1 MSCIATAA
9 VLADL
14 GVQYVHF
21 PLATAEHGLNPQEL
35 AAVEDIFALDRFGS
49 LDSATLQV
57 AKREPLPGVGR
68 CDDRS
73 WFDDIETK
81 TCSKCFSGPKREL
94 CAMI

>member
-57 AKREPLPGVGR
+57 ANASHFQGLAAVTI
-68 CDDRS
+68 DRGLM
-73 WFDDIETK
+73 TLR
-81 TCSKCFSGPKREL
+81 PKPAVSAFRVRSEN
-94 CAMI
+94 CVR